1 MNAIEPREPED
12 FREAVYD
19 VVRQIPA
26 GRLLSY
32 GKIAELTGWPRR
44 ARHVGR
50 ILREAPSALCLPCH
64 RVVNGAGRIAPSW
77 PEQKTLLLSEG
88 VLFRSE
94 QCVDMPRFVWR
105 VEELI

>member
-1 MNAIEPREPED
+1 MSSIESRCPED
-12 FREAVYD
+12 FREAVYE

-26 GRLLSY
+26 GRVLSY

-50 ILREAPSALCLPCH
+50 VLRETPASLRLPCH
-64 RVVNGAGRIAPSW
+64 RVVNSAGRIAPSW
-77 PEQKTLLLSEG
+77 PEQRTLLLSEG
-88 VLFRSE
+88 VSFRSE
-94 QCVDMPRFVWR
+94 QCVNMALSAWR